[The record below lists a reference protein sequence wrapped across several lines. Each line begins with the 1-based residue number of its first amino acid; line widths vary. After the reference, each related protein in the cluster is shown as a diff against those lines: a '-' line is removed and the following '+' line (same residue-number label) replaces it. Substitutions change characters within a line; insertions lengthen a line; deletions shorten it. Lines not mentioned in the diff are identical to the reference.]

1 MRRSNI
7 GHASQVGRAWGQRTR
22 GRGGG
27 RGLDPRG
34 GILILVL
41 RVARSKRLGMGSIG
55 RILCITNE
63 GFEEA
68 LVSGIGLRRALLSKW
83 TQG

>member
-7 GHASQVGRAWGQRTR
+7 GHASEVGRAWGQGTR

-27 RGLDPRG
+27 RGFDLRG

-41 RVARSKRLGMGSIG
+41 RVARSKRLGMGPIG
-55 RILCITNE
+55 RIFCVTNE
-63 GFEEA
+63 GFEKA
-68 LVSGIGLRRALLSKW
+68 LVSGIDLRRALLSR
-83 TQG
+83 